1 MSRVI
6 SLLRAAAALVVL
18 TVGSIV
24 MLLAA
29 IPTLGLARRFYSA
42 VIGRWIG
49 AGVLGVAGIR
59 YRVHGHSAAPSVQ
72 TVYVSNHTSTLD
84 IFILIALALPR
95 TRFFSQRIPQEGCSD
110 RHHRNYPGR
119 PARCGDS
126 GSDRR
131 AEVRR

>member
-1 MSRVI
+1 VRKAAQLRDADRGVPESEMNRLTS
-6 SLLRAAAALVVL
+6 SLRTGAAFVVL

-29 IPTLGLARRFYSA
+29 IPTLGLARRFYSE

-95 TRFFSQRIPQEGCSD
+95 TRFFL
-110 RHHRNYPGR
+110 
-119 PARCGDS
+119 S
-126 GSDRR
+126 GFLKK
-131 AEVRR
+131 V